1 MEKCKEDQRVSVAD
15 AAREI
20 GCHTEYLRR
29 QMRAGKW
36 KLGEVVKPAKAS
48 GRYNYFI
55 FRTRLN
61 EFLGK
66 A

>member
-1 MEKCKEDQRVSVAD
+1 MEERERDDQRVSVAD

-20 GCHTEYLRR
+20 GCYPEYLRR

-36 KLGEVVKPAKAS
+36 RIGEVVKPTGAS
-48 GRYNYFI
+48 GRYSYFI
-55 FRTRLN
+55 FRAKLN

-66 A
+66 